1 MLNPVLTNISNLNVS
16 TNACVSMKDSTK
28 TTPITM
34 KIDPKGFYLYWI
46 NQSKVID
53 TLSLAQI
60 LCVDAVEV
68 LCASHK
74 HSLTVRDG
82 GSHVW
87 VTHMQSVFNLPEL
100 LDSLELR
107 CIFRRQQLVEVID
120 WCWCGLILLPRA
132 AELHS
137 TKTFYLCSVCFLPY

>member
-1 MLNPVLTNISNLNVS
+1 MLDPVLTNISHL
-16 TNACVSMKDSTK
+16 NACVSTKDSTK
-28 TTPITM
+28 TTPVTM

-74 HSLTVRDG
+74 HSLTGQCVMEAVMFG
-82 GSHVW
+82 
-87 VTHMQSVFNLPEL
+87 
-100 LDSLELR
+100 
-107 CIFRRQQLVEVID
+107 
-120 WCWCGLILLPRA
+120 
-132 AELHS
+132 
-137 TKTFYLCSVCFLPY
+137 